1 MKPEQIVEATLF
13 ASQAPLT
20 SAELARADEGLSDAV
35 VEQAIQVLRERYEA
49 DEAAFQIYQL
59 GDGYQ
64 ILTRP
69 EFAPYLERFDSVP
82 RPPHLSAAA
91 LESLA
96 IVAYRQPIGRI
107 QIEDV
112 RGVSASSVLRTL
124 LDWELI
130 SVVGRG
136 DGLGRPLLYG
146 TTDRFLE
153 HFGLKGLSDLPSP
166 EEFPV
171 ELGATEEQDDSEQ
184 LREPE
189 PETEAGPE
197 LAGGSEPDL
206 TPEQEPVSET
216 EPLVDPETVSELSV
230 DPVPAAGF
238 EFVNEQDPES
248 TDAREPPAVGAPS
261 SDTLP

>member
-1 MKPEQIVEATLF
+1 VKPEQIVEATLF

-20 SAELARADEGLSDAV
+20 TAELARADEGLSDAV

-82 RPPHLSAAA
+82 RAPHLSAAA

-153 HFGLKGLSDLPSP
+153 HFGLKGLSDLPSA

-171 ELGATEEQDDSEQ
+171 ELGATEEQ
-184 LREPE
+184 
-189 PETEAGPE
+189 
-197 LAGGSEPDL
+197 
-206 TPEQEPVSET
+206 EPVSER
-216 EPLVDPETVSELSV
+216 EPLVDPESVSELSV
-230 DPVPAAGF
+230 DPDPAAGF
-238 EFVNEQDPES
+238 DFVNEQDPES
-248 TDAREPPAVGAPS
+248 ADAGEPPAVGAPS
-261 SDTLP
+261 SDSLP

>member
-1 MKPEQIVEATLF
+1 VKPEQIVEATLF

-20 SAELARADEGLSDAV
+20 TAELARADEGLSDAA

-82 RPPHLSAAA
+82 RAPHLSAAA

-153 HFGLKGLSDLPSP
+153 HFGLKGLSDLPSA

-171 ELGATEEQDDSEQ
+171 ELGATEEQ
-184 LREPE
+184 
-189 PETEAGPE
+189 
-197 LAGGSEPDL
+197 
-206 TPEQEPVSET
+206 EPVSET
-216 EPLVDPETVSELSV
+216 ESMVDPESVSELLVDP
-230 DPVPAAGF
+230 DPAAGF
-238 EFVNEQDPES
+238 DFVNEQDPES
-248 TDAREPPAVGAPS
+248 ADAREPPAVGAPS
-261 SDTLP
+261 SDSLP